1 MFQQML
7 YRIHEGAVRSLT
19 RVRVQPREES
29 ADSRPGGADPDS
41 DAPASPAPEAA
52 EAPGTPAPG
61 RASADGTG
69 SETSAAFRHKESLQ
83 SGEIPI
89 PSARNTPGSAAMI
102 RAPAAAAKNT
112 RNAAAPGNRAFR
124 NERKRLRK
132 GFHRLCRLVRN
143 AFPRRCC
150 RIVLM
155 TLYMACCSAPA
166 RAAAYVA
173 AKAVRVSYGR
183 AAFPLRISAPDAV
196 ARGVPAAGHSPCG
209 PSGRPPLCRIAMR
222 RGESSLFVTPAP
234 PAVRKIFSAILQRAS
249 S

>member
-1 MFQQML
+1 M
-7 YRIHEGAVRSLT
+7 
-19 RVRVQPREES
+19 PRLLPPPKRPRLPGLRLPEE
-29 ADSRPGGADPDS
+29 RPPTE
-41 DAPASPAPEAA
+41 PAPKR
-52 EAPGTPAPG
+52 PPHSGTRNLRPPPHL
-61 RASADGTG
+61 SVP
-69 SETSAAFRHKESLQ
+69 LQ